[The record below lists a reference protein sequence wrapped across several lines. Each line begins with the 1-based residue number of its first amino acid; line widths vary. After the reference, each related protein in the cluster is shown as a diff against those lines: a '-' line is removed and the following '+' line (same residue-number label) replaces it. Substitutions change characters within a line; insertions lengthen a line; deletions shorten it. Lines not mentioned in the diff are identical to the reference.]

1 MSLLLKIFVVLIN
14 ELVSCSRKE
23 SGGNCKR
30 SQLLRCCRDVCVCV
44 YVCVV
49 SDRTTNVSFLRAKL
63 TSGLFLN
70 QNFRRQEPPCTV
82 LPISV
87 TLIAL
92 VLTKMITVRIVHSS
106 KVGIS
111 PPPPPSFL
119 AKVLVTD
126 RRVLIQYSLL

>member
-1 MSLLLKIFVVLIN
+1 MSLLLKIFAVLIN
-14 ELVSCSRKE
+14 ELVSCRRKE

-30 SQLLRCCRDVCVCV
+30 SQLLRCCRDVCV

-49 SDRTTNVSFLRAKL
+49 SDRTVNVSFLRATL

-70 QNFRRQEPPCTV
+70 HNFRRQEPPCTV
-82 LPISV
+82 LPLSV

-92 VLTKMITVRIVHSS
+92 VLTKMITARIVRSS

-111 PPPPPSFL
+111 APPIFW
-119 AKVLVTD
+119 
-126 RRVLIQYSLL
+126 QQFW